1 MARAL
6 KGLRMLPLG
15 DPLREGRVDFALIG
29 KIEHGDRQRCLWP
42 NALEADDAFTREAL
56 LYGR

>member
-1 MARAL
+1 
-6 KGLRMLPLG
+6 MLPLG